1 MPDVIRKPLG
11 VILIILSLAA
21 YAALVG
27 YASSWIARQPILGQT
42 LLYLVLGVIWVPA
55 LMPLTRWTE
64 TGRFT
69 KPRDPARRAREENKR

>member
-11 VILIILSLAA
+11 AILIIFSLVA

-27 YASSWIARQPILGQT
+27 WASGWIARQGVMAQG
-42 LLYLVLGVIWVPA
+42 LLYLVLGLAWVPA

-69 KPRDPARRAREENKR
+69 KARAPVTPARKETNQ

>member
-11 VILIILSLAA
+11 AILIILLLVG

-27 YASSWIARQPILGQT
+27 LASRWIARQGVLGQG
-42 LLYLVLGVIWVPA
+42 LLYLVLGLAWVPA

-69 KPRDPARRAREENKR
+69 KPRTPVTPARKETNR